1 LYPTTLTDNDHPQ
14 PSASNASSIN
24 PKLGKMY
31 QSSLSCLLFYL
42 LMISTFLRLECL
54 QHCDTGPDQ
63 VRAGYWFSQDDHYS
77 PVSSI
82 NASLYTHLYYYALS
96 LDDATSSAAVAVPRP
111 DQLPI
116 LNTFSSTIKL
126 SNPSLKTL
134 LSIATDDRK
143 NSASNAAFSA
153 MAADPDLRA
162 SFISSALALARENE
176 FDGLDLAWQFPS
188 LPSDMTNLG
197 ILLAEWRARIS
208 KEAQN
213 SSSVLLTVTV
223 YFSNHLF
230 EQSTDDLDYPVDVIS
245 ENVDWVNA
253 LCFGYHKNS
262 NATTNNAALFD
273 KASHFSTSYGITSWL
288 DAGIPPCKLVMGIP
302 AYGRSW
308 FLKNKV
314 KNQPGAP
321 VVATGPRQKMSN
333 QTGMMAY
340 SEIEELLKDPSS
352 EFIYDNQTVISY
364 FHSGGLWVSFDSP
377 EVVECKI
384 KFARHNRLLG
394 YFLWPISFDDLH
406 HTISRQ
412 ASDVWLRNYKSSYK
426 DDDGLQQA
434 ESPLEAPQ
442 EDAPTPSAAPS
453 GSQHRLP
460 MINNYHLGL
469 WHETV
474 KRRPSTFF
482 TIESFNYMMKK
493 PGNLSL
499 QFYHMKNGFGFSIT
513 SVLILNK

>member
-1 LYPTTLTDNDHPQ
+1 
-14 PSASNASSIN
+14 
-24 PKLGKMY
+24 MC
-31 QSSLSCLLFYL
+31 QSSVSSLLFSL
-42 LMISTFLRLECL
+42 LMISAFLHSECL
-54 QHCDTGPDQ
+54 QHCETGPDQ
-63 VRAGYWFSQDDHYS
+63 VRAGYWFSQYDHYS

-82 NASLYTHLYYYALS
+82 NASLYTHLYYYSLS
-96 LDDATSSAAVAVPRP
+96 LDDATSSAAVTVPPRP
-111 DQLPI
+111 GQLPI
-116 LNTFSSTIKL
+116 LNTFSSTIKS

-134 LSIATDDRK
+134 LSIATEDRK

-162 SFISSALALARENE
+162 SFISSALALARENA

-197 ILLAEWRARIS
+197 TLLAECRARIS

-230 EQSTDDLDYPVDVIS
+230 EESTDDLDYPVDVIS
-245 ENVDWVNA
+245 ESVDWVNA

-273 KASHFSTSYGITSWL
+273 KASHFSTRYGITSWL
-288 DAGIPPCKLVMGIP
+288 DAGIPPCKLVMGVP

-314 KNQPGAP
+314 KNEPGAP
-321 VVATGPRQKMSN
+321 VVAAGPRQKMSN
-333 QTGMMAY
+333 QTGTMAY
-340 SEIEELLKDPSS
+340 SEIEELLRDPSS

-412 ASDVWLRNYKSSYK
+412 GECLRTSFLVSSSVLSKLNPIPDAASDVWLRNYRSSSYK
-426 DDDGLQQA
+426 DDDGLEQA
-434 ESPLEAPQ
+434 ESPLDAPQ
-442 EDAPTPSAAPS
+442 EDAPTPSASPS
-453 GSQHRLP
+453 GCTNS
-460 MINNYHLGL
+460 INNYHLGL
-469 WHETV
+469 
-474 KRRPSTFF
+474 
-482 TIESFNYMMKK
+482 Y
-493 PGNLSL
+493 LSL
-499 QFYHMKNGFGFSIT
+499 CFLFI
-513 SVLILNK
+513 